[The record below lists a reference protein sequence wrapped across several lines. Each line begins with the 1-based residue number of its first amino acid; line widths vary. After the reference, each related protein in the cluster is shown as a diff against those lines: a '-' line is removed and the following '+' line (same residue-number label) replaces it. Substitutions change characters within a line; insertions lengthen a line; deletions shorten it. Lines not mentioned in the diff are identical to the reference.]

1 MRVLVRSLPIL
12 LLLAH
17 AVAAAAALPQVRG
30 GRGRDRPLVLIDP
43 GHGGHDPGTV
53 AADGEQEK
61 DVVLAIARAV
71 RDALMRSGRV
81 RVALTRE
88 DDRFLPL
95 PARAALARRLRAAL
109 FVSIH
114 ADSAPNLAARG
125 ASVYTLSDVASDGE
139 AARLAARE
147 NRAGSAGGIDLKGQ
161 PPGVRSILAD
171 LAQRE
176 TMNLSAAFADRLR
189 REMGPRVRFRA
200 TFHRFADFSV
210 LRSGGVPAVLFET
223 GYLSNRDDARF
234 LVSAAGRRAV
244 AEGIK
249 TAIEV
254 HLAQR
259 RLDRP
264 PPAPAVVPM
273 RGASARPRPR

>member
-1 MRVLVRSLPIL
+1 MRALASMLLIL
-12 LLLAH
+12 LLTDA
-17 AVAAAAALPQVRG
+17 AVAALPQVHGG

-43 GHGGHDPGTV
+43 GHGGHDPGAV
-53 AADGEQEK
+53 AADGKREK
-61 DVVLAIARAV
+61 DVVLAIAKAV
-71 RDALMRSGRV
+71 RDALVRSGRV

-88 DDRFLPL
+88 DDRFLVL
-95 PARAALARRLRAAL
+95 PARPALARRLGAAL

-114 ADSAPNLAARG
+114 ADSAPNRAARG
-125 ASVYTLSDVASDGE
+125 ASIYTLSDVASDGE
-139 AARLAARE
+139 AARLAAQE
-147 NRAGSAGGIDLKGQ
+147 NRAGATGGIDLRAQ
-161 PPGVRSILAD
+161 APDVRSILAD

-176 TMNLSAAFADRLR
+176 TMNLSAAFAERLQ
-189 REMGPRVRFRA
+189 REMGPRVRFRGVV
-200 TFHRFADFSV
+200 HRFADFSV

-223 GYLSNRDDARF
+223 GYLSNPDDARF
-234 LVSAAGRRAV
+234 LVSAAGRRAI
-244 AEGIK
+244 AEGMR

-264 PPAPAVVPM
+264 APAPTVVPM